1 MHDESSEE
9 FEIDPEKASE
19 IATEITDFASRMGYI
34 ATNLAAACQIILKE
48 LSDQGIEVE
57 LLPSESELH

>member
-1 MHDESSEE
+1 MESPPDEE

-19 IATEITDFASRMGYI
+19 IVAEITDFASRMGYV